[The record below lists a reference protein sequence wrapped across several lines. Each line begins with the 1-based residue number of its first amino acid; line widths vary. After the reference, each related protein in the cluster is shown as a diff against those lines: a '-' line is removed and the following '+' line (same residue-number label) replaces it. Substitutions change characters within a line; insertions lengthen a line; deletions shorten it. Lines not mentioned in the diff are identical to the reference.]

1 MTHDPVYIVSGYP
14 RSGTT
19 MMMAALMAGGLPGEY
34 STTRNRM
41 SASRADSDYT
51 PNPDNELYELDD
63 WQYRDFGFPLK
74 YQGKLVKAVTMHARN
89 LDVNPAGTKVVFMR
103 RNPEEIRQS
112 FMAFFADKR
121 APSREQIENEVAWSL
136 WQMRDRKSFDVV
148 EMWYRDVLSAPYPHM
163 RTLVDLGWPIDAKA
177 AAAAVDPSLLR
188 YRVEHLE
195 VGVL

>member
-1 MTHDPVYIVSGYP
+1 MTAQPVYIVSGYP

-41 SASRADSDYT
+41 SASRADADYT

-63 WQYRDFGFPLK
+63 YVYRSFGFPLA

-103 RNPEEIRQS
+103 RNVEEIRQS
-112 FMAFFADKR
+112 FGAFFGR
-121 APSREQIENEVAWSL
+121 APSREQIENEVAWTL
-136 WQMRDRKSFDVV
+136 RQMRDRKSIDLV

-188 YRVEHLE
+188 YRVEKLE
-195 VGVL
+195 VGV